1 MKTCIRGLFYVMFSN
16 KFSIFDL
23 IVIVTL
29 GNLADK
35 YDNPWLIL
43 LIIPFSVLGGVIDE
57 MRKIQEDN
65 DILEQQ
71 MNSGKE
77 SV

>member
-1 MKTCIRGLFYVMFSN
+1 MKTFIRGLIYVMFSN

-71 MNSGKE
+71 LNSKKE
-77 SV
+77 NV